1 MLQTIQADFRAIRK
15 NDPAARNWLEVLVC
29 YTTFYA
35 ILIHR
40 LTHFLWRIKLPI
52 IPRILSQI
60 NRFLT
65 GVEIHPGASI
75 GKGLFIDNGMG
86 VVIGETAKIG
96 ENCIIFHNVTLGGT
110 KSVHGRRHPKL
121 GDNCLVGTGT
131 SLLGPILIG
140 SNVKIG
146 AATTVINRNI
156 PDNCSVVGVPGH
168 IVHYKGIRTHIPLPS
183 MEYETLEKM
192 HEYMNVMLSQ
202 EEGMAHPPSNEAE

>member
-1 MLQTIQADFRAIRK
+1 MLRTILADLRAVRK
-15 NDPAARNWLEVLVC
+15 GDPAARNWLEVVFC

-40 LTHFLWRIKLPI
+40 FTHLLRRIGLPVL
-52 IPRILSQI
+52 PRVISQL

-65 GVEIHPGASI
+65 GVEIHPGAKI
-75 GKGLFIDNGMG
+75 GGGFFIDHGMG
-86 VVIGETAKIG
+86 VVIGETAEIG
-96 ENCIIFHNVTLGGT
+96 ENCMIFHNVTLGGT

-156 PDNCSVVGVPGH
+156 PDQCTVVGVPGR
-168 IVHYKGIRTHIPLPS
+168 IVHYKGIHTNIPLPS
-183 MEYETLEKM
+183 LEYETLEQM
-192 HEYMNVMLSQ
+192 HEYMSVMLAQ
-202 EEGMAHPPSNEAE
+202 VDGVAHPPSNEPS

>member
-1 MLQTIQADFRAIRK
+1 MLQTIREDFRAVRR
-15 NDPAARNWLEVLVC
+15 NDPAARNWLEVLLC

-40 LTHFLWRIKLPI
+40 FTHFLWRIRVPILPRVI
-52 IPRILSQI
+52 SQI

-65 GVEIHPGASI
+65 GVEIHPGATI
-75 GKGLFIDNGMG
+75 GKGFFIDHGMG

-96 ENCIIFHNVTLGGT
+96 KNCVLFHNVTLGGT

-156 PDNCSVVGVPGH
+156 PDHCTVVGVPGR
-168 IVHYKGIRTHIPLPS
+168 IVHYKGIRTTILLPS
-183 MEYETLEKM
+183 MEYETLEQM
-192 HEYMNVMLSQ
+192 QEYMNVMLAQ
-202 EEGMAHPPSNEAE
+202 VEGVAHPPSNEES

>member
-1 MLQTIQADFRAIRK
+1 MVKTILADFRAIRK
-15 NDPAARNWLEVLVC
+15 KDPAARNWLETLLC

-40 LTHFLWRIKLPI
+40 LTHALWRIKVPI
-52 IPRILSQI
+52 IPRIFSQV

-65 GVEIHPGASI
+65 GVEIHPGAKI
-75 GKGLFIDNGMG
+75 EGGFFIDHGMG
-86 VVIGETAKIG
+86 VVIGETTEIG
-96 ENCIIFHNVTLGGT
+96 KDCNIFHNVTLGGT

-140 SNVKIG
+140 SNVMIG

-156 PDNCSVVGVPGH
+156 PDHCTVVGVPGR
-168 IVHYKGIRTHIPLPS
+168 IVHYKGIRTNIPLPS
-183 MEYETLEKM
+183 MEYETLEQM
-192 HEYMNVMLSQ
+192 HDYMNVMLSQ
-202 EEGMAHPPSNEAE
+202 IEGVAHPPSENES